1 MIRKLS
7 IATTTLLGVLMLAE
21 PLRAQDGQ
29 QAQPAEARWH
39 EVAADA
45 VMALL
50 AELPTQR
57 AGYRTPEDAQGLRDT
72 EELVL
77 GKLRA
82 MGLEPQTQEV
92 TLPERLAQITPE
104 EAPTPR
110 NIWVDL
116 PGEGELASEWLVVMA
131 HTDAYFGS
139 PGADDNGTGVV
150 ALLEAARLLH
160 DRPRQRS
167 IRLLFTTLEETGLIG
182 AREHVVEHLE
192 PAVDRGELSIYG
204 AISLE
209 MLGYYSDEPGS
220 QRSPL
225 PPMEGFR
232 PPDRGDFLAIL
243 GVRRHQPFT
252 QALAAAM
259 LEAEPEA
266 GVLAIDFFVVP
277 PPDLMRSDHAEFLIR
292 GWPGAML
299 TDTANFRNPNY
310 HTANDTLETIDRDRF
325 ARAVSQVISAI
336 DSLADPPAAEE
347 AESTKKHD
355 AETP

>member
-1 MIRKLS
+1 MNRALAIGC
-7 IATTTLLGVLMLAE
+7 TLGFALLAFGAV
-21 PLRAQDGQ
+21 PAQDAPP
-29 QAQPAEARWH
+29 AQLRWH
-39 EVAADA
+39 EVETDA

-50 AELPTQR
+50 AELPTER
-57 AGYRTPEDAQGLRDT
+57 AGYRSPEDAEGLRQT
-72 EELVL
+72 EELVIQ
-77 GKLRA
+77 KLRMLGYA
-82 MGLEPQTQEV
+82 PETQDV
-92 TLPERLAQITPE
+92 PLPERLARITPDDV
-104 EAPTPR
+104 PTPR

-116 PGEGELASEWLVVMA
+116 PGEGELASEWLIAMA

-150 ALLEAARLLH
+150 ALLEAARLL
-160 DRPRQRS
+160 RERSRQRS

-182 AREHVVEHLE
+182 ARQHVVEHIG
-192 PAVDRGELSIYG
+192 PAVDGGEMTVYG

-225 PPMEGFR
+225 PPIGGFE

-243 GVRRHQPFT
+243 GVKRHQPFT
-252 QALAAAM
+252 QALATAM

-277 PPDLMRSDHAEFLIR
+277 PPDLMRSDHAEFLLR

-310 HTANDTLETIDRDRF
+310 HTANDTVETIDRARF
-325 ARAVSQVISAI
+325 ARAVSQVIGAM
-336 DSLADPPAAEE
+336 DALANPPAPLQDEDA
-347 AESTKKHD
+347 KKHD